1 LDVVESAPRY
11 DPRILDAMRALDE
24 RGEPM
29 AEIARR
35 VGRVAAELGLPKPSY
50 VHLRRY
56 LIDYREHEDFQQ
68 RRRQEIRAI
77 LWDVYW
83 DATYGK
89 RIDPWEVEGRIREAG
104 R

>member
-1 LDVVESAPRY
+1 
-11 DPRILDAMRALDE
+11 
-24 RGEPM
+24 M

-35 VGRVAAELGLPKPSY
+35 VGRVAAEFGLPKPSY

-56 LIDYREHEDFQQ
+56 LIEHREQQELEQ
-68 RRRQEIRAI
+68 RRREEIREI
-77 LWDVYW
+77 LWNVYW

-89 RIDPWEVEGRIREAG
+89 LVDPWEVEQQIREAG

>member
-1 LDVVESAPRY
+1 VVESAPRY
-11 DPRILDAMRALDE
+11 DPRILEAVRALDD

-35 VGRVAAELGLPKPSY
+35 VGRVAAEFGLPKPSY
-50 VHLRRY
+50 LHLRRY
-56 LIDYREHEDFQQ
+56 LIEHREQQELEQ
-68 RRRQEIRAI
+68 RRCEEIREI
-77 LWDVYW
+77 LWNVYW

-89 RIDPWEVEGRIREAG
+89 LVDPWEVEQQIREAG